1 MGSIAGKDLPVATD
15 LAADRASE
23 GATGALPDRR
33 TRGSMREVGIL
44 AWPIVLQMSA
54 ETLMQLINSALVG
67 RLGATE
73 LGAVGFGGIWVWTL
87 LTPFY
92 GCAMGVQVFVA
103 QEDGAGKVDGCG
115 NWVWQGLYALVPAC
129 VLWTIVVAFSFE
141 SLVALIGPSP
151 ELQEQSVLYAQVR
164 FLGVPLVVAG
174 GVITSFFRGLGNTR
188 APMMATLVS
197 VVAHVPLAYG
207 LILGRLGLPA
217 LGITGAG
224 VAIVSAELVYLGILL
239 AMLLSRRN
247 RSTYATRPGRI
258 NGREIRRL
266 LRTSAPIG
274 GQWLLDMTSFALF
287 TSIVARM
294 GDAEMAASQAMLQLL
309 SLSWMQASG
318 IGTAAGTLV
327 GRYVGARDLDS
338 AARSYGSALKLGMIL
353 VGFAAVLFL
362 SMPEL
367 LMRVFSSDPEVLA
380 LARPLLLLGAFF
392 QVIDATVIVTMGA
405 LRGGGDT
412 RWPFVVQATLA
423 WMLRIPLVWLAA
435 VTLDGGVVGAWVG
448 ETGYLFVLAIAIV
461 WRFRAGRWRSIRI

>member
-1 MGSIAGKDLPVATD
+1 MATD
-15 LAADRASE
+15 LTADRASE
-23 GATGALPDRR
+23 GATSALPDRR

-87 LTPFY
+87 LTPFF

-103 QEDGAGKVDGCG
+103 QEDGAGTADRCG
-115 NWVWQGLYALVPAC
+115 TWLWQGLYALVPAC
-129 VLWTIVVAFSFE
+129 VLWTLVVALAFE

-151 ELQEQSVLYAQVR
+151 ELQEQSVLYAQAR
-164 FLGVPLVVAG
+164 FVGVPLVVAG

-188 APMMATLVS
+188 TPMLAMLVA
-197 VVAHVPLAYG
+197 VAVHIPLAYG

-224 VAIVSAELVYLGILL
+224 VAIVVSELVYVSVLFAI
-239 AMLLSRRN
+239 LLSRHNRN
-247 RSTYATRPGRI
+247 TYATQPRRI

-309 SLSWMQASG
+309 SLSWMQAGG

-327 GRYVGARDLDS
+327 GRYVGARDLES
-338 AARSYGSALKLGMIL
+338 AARTFASAVKLGLIL
-353 VGFAAVLFL
+353 VGFAAALFL
-362 SMPEL
+362 TMPEL
-367 LMRVFSSDPEVLA
+367 LMRVF
-380 LARPLLLLGAFF
+380 
-392 QVIDATVIVTMGA
+392 
-405 LRGGGDT
+405 
-412 RWPFVVQATLA
+412 
-423 WMLRIPLVWLAA
+423 
-435 VTLDGGVVGAWVG
+435 
-448 ETGYLFVLAIAIV
+448 
-461 WRFRAGRWRSIRI
+461 

>member
-294 GDAEMAASQAMLQLL
+294 
-309 SLSWMQASG
+309 
-318 IGTAAGTLV
+318 
-327 GRYVGARDLDS
+327 
-338 AARSYGSALKLGMIL
+338 
-353 VGFAAVLFL
+353 
-362 SMPEL
+362 
-367 LMRVFSSDPEVLA
+367 LA

>member
-1 MGSIAGKDLPVATD
+1 MATD
-15 LAADRASE
+15 LAPDSAPE
-23 GATGALPDRR
+23 GATSALPDRH

-87 LTPFY
+87 LTPFF

-103 QEDGAGKVDGCG
+103 QEDGAGSSDRCG
-115 NWVWQGLYALVPAC
+115 GWVWQGLYALVPAC
-129 VLWTIVVAFSFE
+129 VLWTLLVALGFE

-151 ELQEQSVLYAQVR
+151 ELQEQSVLYAQAR
-164 FLGVPLVVAG
+164 FIGVPLIVAG

-188 APMMATLVS
+188 TPMLAMLVA
-197 VVAHVPLAYG
+197 VVAHIPLAYG

-224 VAIVSAELVYLGILL
+224 VAIVVSEFVYVGVLFAI
-239 AMLLSRRN
+239 LLSRRN
-247 RSTYATRPGRI
+247 RSRYATRPTRI
-258 NGREIRRL
+258 NGQKIRRL

-309 SLSWMQASG
+309 SLSWMQAGG
-318 IGTAAGTLV
+318 IGTACGTLV
-327 GRYVGARDLDS
+327 GRYVGARDLES
-338 AARSYGSALKLGMIL
+338 AARSFGSGVKLGLIL
-353 VGFAAVLFL
+353 VGFAAALFL
-362 SMPEL
+362 SIPEL

-392 QVIDATVIVTMGA
+392 QVIDATAIVANGA

-423 WMLRIPLVWLAA
+423 WVLRIPLVWLGAIA
-435 VTLDGGVVGAWVG
+435 LEGGVLGAWIG
-448 ETGYLFVLAIAIV
+448 ETGYLVVLAIALV
-461 WRFRAGRWRSIRI
+461 WRFRSGRWRTIRI